1 MISAVDIPVAF
12 EYNATKK
19 KFPCGAQKE
28 EKKMT
33 HLHKNIQKFC
43 CEELHVEAIF
53 FPPKYIRNLTV
64 IRLRYHIADGNVDVF
79 LPLLFLSV
87 ETREI

>member
-12 EYNATKK
+12 EYNGTKK
-19 KFPCGAQKE
+19 KFPCAAQKG
-28 EKKMT
+28 KKMT
-33 HLHKNIQKFC
+33 HLYKNIHKSC

-53 FPPKYIRNLTV
+53 FPPKYIHHLTV
-64 IRLRYHIADGNVDVF
+64 IRLRCHIADGNADVF
-79 LPLLFLSV
+79 LPSLFLSV